1 MQDQKNLLEKSL
13 NPVQKAPKN
22 YPHIMLKGD
31 CDDVAYVID
40 LIEKHYKN
48 PALHTLNLPIA
59 RQLLFGMV
67 IELQKKIGSKY
78 GVSI

>member
-1 MQDQKNLLEKSL
+1 
-13 NPVQKAPKN
+13 
-22 YPHIMLKGD
+22 MLKGD

-67 IELQKKIGSKY
+67 IELQKKIGTKY